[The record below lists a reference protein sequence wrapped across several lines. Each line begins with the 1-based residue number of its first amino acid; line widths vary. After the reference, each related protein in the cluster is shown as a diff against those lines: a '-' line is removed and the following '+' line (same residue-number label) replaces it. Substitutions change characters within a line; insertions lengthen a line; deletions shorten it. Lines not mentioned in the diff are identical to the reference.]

1 MYFQIFQGVNGQ
13 WYSRL
18 CRVLSSGLID
28 IIATSHQ
35 AYSDKSVCEIDI
47 MNVKLTNATT
57 PIRYI

>member
-1 MYFQIFQGVNGQ
+1 MWFEIYLDAEDK
-13 WYSRL
+13 WRWRL
-18 CRVLSSGLID
+18 CRILSSGLID

>member
-1 MYFQIFQGVNGQ
+1 
-13 WYSRL
+13 
-18 CRVLSSGLID
+18 GLID